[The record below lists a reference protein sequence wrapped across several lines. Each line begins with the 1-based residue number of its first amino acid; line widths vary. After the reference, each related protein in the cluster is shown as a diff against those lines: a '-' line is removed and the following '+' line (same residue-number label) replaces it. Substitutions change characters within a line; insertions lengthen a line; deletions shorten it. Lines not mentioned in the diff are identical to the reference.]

1 MAEAKRSI
9 RTSMRRLDC
18 DWGYVLEGTADQLI
32 QSGEVW
38 PDWLEFGSDVNARG
52 QTVRTRVLSRLDGRE
67 VKITSSGRDW
77 FNVRV
82 TWTAAEIVARRAE
95 LETQRQ
101 QEANARQEQER
112 LQRLPKSDE
121 EYRARV
127 LEYAGY
133 LAHFIDGF
141 LREGR
146 DGYRFDIATYEVSIS
161 AYRSMEAAIRRGR
174 IISESKTARPALR
187 LISSGRQ

>member
-1 MAEAKRSI
+1 MAEAKSSTR
-9 RTSMRRLDC
+9 RLMRRLDC

-32 QSGEVW
+32 QSGEVF

-67 VKITSSGRDW
+67 LKITSSGRDW
-77 FNVRV
+77 FSVRAS
-82 TWTAAEIVARRAE
+82 WTAAEIVARRAE
-95 LETQRQ
+95 VETQRQ
-101 QEANARQEQER
+101 QEASARQEQER
-112 LQRLPKSDE
+112 LQRQPKSDE

-133 LAHFIDGF
+133 LTGFIDGF

-146 DGYRFDIATYEVSIS
+146 DGYRFDTSTYDSCMS
-161 AYRSMEAAIRRGR
+161 AYRAMAAAIHRGR

-187 LISSGRQ
+187 LISGGR